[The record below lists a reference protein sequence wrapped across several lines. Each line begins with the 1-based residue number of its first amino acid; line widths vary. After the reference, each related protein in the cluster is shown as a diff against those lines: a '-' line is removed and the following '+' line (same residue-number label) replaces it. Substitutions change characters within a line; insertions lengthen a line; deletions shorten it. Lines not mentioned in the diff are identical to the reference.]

1 MKKIY
6 ALLSIQLLFFSAA
19 LAQTYNSPE
28 SVEFDYANNRWFIS
42 NHTGHTIITRNSATG
57 ALSPFASGFS
67 SGPHGLEIVNDT
79 LYACDGG
86 DIKMYNINTAAA
98 IGTITMGATFLNGIT
113 HDNTYLY
120 ATDFTAK
127 KIYRINIATRAF
139 SIFVTG
145 LAKMPNGI
153 IYDQPNNR
161 CVFVTW
167 NASAPIMA
175 FDVTSGAVTTVTA
188 TTLNSCD
195 GITKDGA
202 GNYYVTAWGSGSTT
216 GTINKFNNTFTT
228 GPTPVV
234 TGLNGPAD
242 IFYNTVTDTLGVP
255 NSGTSG
261 GTAGLQNNTTY
272 YYFGS
277 AASTNE
283 LEKDKLKTSVDPN
296 PIAKAAEIK
305 YETSV
310 QGKVLILLF
319 NINGQLIKT
328 ITDEN
333 QSTGK
338 HVVTFDKSGVSAGT
352 YFLKIITT
360 DGVETKKLVIAE

>member
-1 MKKIY
+1 
-6 ALLSIQLLFFSAA
+6 
-19 LAQTYNSPE
+19 
-28 SVEFDYANNRWFIS
+28 
-42 NHTGHTIITRNSATG
+42 
-57 ALSPFASGFS
+57 
-67 SGPHGLEIVNDT
+67 
-79 LYACDGG
+79 
-86 DIKMYNINTAAA
+86 
-98 IGTITMGATFLNGIT
+98 
-113 HDNTYLY
+113 
-120 ATDFTAK
+120 
-127 KIYRINIATRAF
+127 
-139 SIFVTG
+139 
-145 LAKMPNGI
+145 
-153 IYDQPNNR
+153 
-161 CVFVTW
+161 
-167 NASAPIMA
+167 
-175 FDVTSGAVTTVTA
+175 
-188 TTLNSCD
+188 
-195 GITKDGA
+195 
-202 GNYYVTAWGSGSTT
+202 
-216 GTINKFNNTFTT
+216 
-228 GPTPVV
+228 
-234 TGLNGPAD
+234 
-242 IFYNTVTDTLGVP
+242 
-255 NSGTSG
+255 